1 MDLYA
6 RKSRWKI
13 YLAIAG
19 IGIIIVSMLFT
30 NYLAEKL
37 KVEERKKVN
46 LYKDALE
53 RLASETGENCD
64 LTISTNIIT
73 GNNTVPM
80 ILTDER
86 DVIQSFVNYSDTSM
100 ANIKQKLASIKASG
114 FKPIVVEA
122 EGFKQ
127 LIYYQHSQIL
137 VLLTYF
143 PFFQFLLIA
152 CFIVV
157 GYLLFSSARK
167 SEQNQVWV
175 GMAKETAHQ
184 LGTPISAIVGWI
196 EHLRMTY
203 EGDDEHLEVV
213 NELRNDVT
221 RLELIADR
229 FSKIGSA
236 PELKSAN
243 IYDELED
250 CLRYMEKRASKKVVF
265 DFPDSSHA
273 PLYVNVNNHLFAW
286 VIENL
291 LRNALDAMDGVGSIT
306 ATVYEEHGYACID
319 LTDTGKGI
327 AHAKF
332 KTIFEPGFTTKKR
345 GWGLGLSLAK
355 RIVESYHNGRLFVK
369 RSELNKGTTFTIQLP
384 KSSRSPKV

>member
-1 MDLYA
+1 MDLYS
-6 RKSRWKI
+6 RKSRWKL
-13 YLAIAG
+13 YLAFAG
-19 IGIIIVSMLFT
+19 SLIIIVSMLFT

-64 LTISTNIIT
+64 LTVSTNIIT

-86 DVIQSFVNYSDTSM
+86 DEIQSFVNYTDTSM
-100 ANIKQKLASIKASG
+100 ANIKRKLSSIKASG
-114 FKPIVVEA
+114 LKPIVVEMQ
-122 EGFKQ
+122 GLSKQ

-137 VLLTYF
+137 ILLTYF
-143 PFFQFLLIA
+143 PIFQFLLIA
-152 CFIVV
+152 CFIIV

-196 EHLRMTY
+196 EHLGSTF
-203 EGDDEHLEVV
+203 EGDEYHLEIV

-236 PELKSAN
+236 PELKPAN
-243 IYDELED
+243 IYVELDE
-250 CLRYMEKRASKKVVF
+250 CLHYMEKRASKKVVF
-265 DFPDSSHA
+265 EFPDFNSP
-273 PLYVNVNNHLFAW
+273 PLYVSVNSHLFAW
-286 VIENL
+286 VIENIM
-291 LRNALDAMDGVGSIT
+291 RNALDAMDGIGSIS
-306 ATVYEEHGYACID
+306 AIVYEEHGYVCID
-319 LTDTGKGI
+319 LSDSGKGI
-327 AHAKF
+327 PHSKF

-355 RIVESYHNGRLFVK
+355 RIVESYHNGKLFVK
-369 RSELNKGTTFTIQLP
+369 RSELDKGTTFTIQLP
-384 KSSRSPKV
+384 KKV

>member
-1 MDLYA
+1 MDLYS
-6 RKSRWKI
+6 RKSRWKL
-13 YLAIAG
+13 YLAFAG
-19 IGIIIVSMLFT
+19 SLIIIVSMLFT

-64 LTISTNIIT
+64 LTVSTNIIT

-86 DVIQSFVNYSDTSM
+86 DEIQSFVNYTDTSM
-100 ANIKQKLASIKASG
+100 ANIKRKLSSIKASG
-114 FKPIVVEA
+114 LKPIVVEMQ
-122 EGFKQ
+122 GLSKQ

-137 VLLTYF
+137 ILLTYF
-143 PFFQFLLIA
+143 PIFQFILIA
-152 CFIVV
+152 CFIIV

-196 EHLRMTY
+196 EHLGSTF
-203 EGDDEHLEVV
+203 EGDKYHLEIV

-236 PELKSAN
+236 PELKPAN
-243 IYDELED
+243 IYVELDE
-250 CLRYMEKRASKKVVF
+250 CLHYMEKRASKKVVF
-265 DFPDSSHA
+265 EFPDFNSP
-273 PLYVNVNNHLFAW
+273 PLYLSVNSHLFAW
-286 VIENL
+286 VIENQSQ
-291 LRNALDAMDGVGSIT
+291 N
-306 ATVYEEHGYACID
+306 
-319 LTDTGKGI
+319 
-327 AHAKF
+327 
-332 KTIFEPGFTTKKR
+332 
-345 GWGLGLSLAK
+345 
-355 RIVESYHNGRLFVK
+355 
-369 RSELNKGTTFTIQLP
+369 
-384 KSSRSPKV
+384 